1 MKHAA
6 AGAAP
11 NPFDVRA
18 MWDVNSGMLGS
29 GDKAYRAWLDGAS
42 RMQSEATAFWNGRLG
57 KDVEVLSALGQ
68 CANPGEALE
77 VQMKYARDAMAD
89 YYEEGQRMMRL
100 MNEVALESG
109 VSVAG
114 SARRAGMA
122 P

>member
-1 MKHAA
+1 MKHAT

-18 MWDVNSGMLGS
+18 MWDVNNGMLGS
-29 GDKAYRAWLDGAS
+29 GDKAYRAWLAGAT
-42 RMQSEATAFWNGRLG
+42 RMQSEASAFWNGRLG
-57 KDVEVLSALGQ
+57 KDVEALSALGR

-100 MNEVALESG
+100 MNDVAMESG
-109 VSVAG
+109 MPPAG
-114 SARRAGMA
+114 YARHAAKAG
-122 P
+122 